1 MSARY
6 DLVIRRGTI
15 IDGSGKPGY
24 AADLALKDGRIAA
37 VGKIDGAGREEIDAR
52 DLLVTPGFVDI
63 HTHYDGHV
71 TWASRLGPSS
81 DHGVTTVLMGNCGV
95 GFAPC
100 RAEDRERLISLMEG
114 VEDIPET
121 VMTAGL
127 PWNWESFPDYLDSI
141 EKRRFDMDVAAY
153 LPHAPLRVYVM
164 GERAAAREPATSEDV
179 AQMRH
184 IARQAIDAGALGFST
199 SRTLNHRSSDG
210 VLTPT
215 YAAGADEL
223 VGVANGLKD
232 AGKGVLQLISDFDD
246 LDAEFGI
253 IRRMAQE
260 SGRPLSTTVLQ
271 LHHAPDLW
279 RQILERI
286 AQASDAGLPI
296 KAQVA
301 GRAAGVMLGLK
312 LTRNPFMRTPG
323 FRELE
328 HLSPGERLAALRD
341 PARRARIL
349 SEMPGDLNDMERHV
363 LINFAA
369 IYDFDADGYE
379 PAQHRSIA
387 ARAAAAGVS
396 PAAYA
401 YDLIT
406 AGEGDTVLY
415 FPAVNYAGNS
425 TAAVEAMLAHKD
437 TLLGLGDGGAHCG
450 LICDASLT
458 TFMLERWSKAG
469 AGYMPVEQVIQRLT
483 SETATAV
490 GLNDRGVIAPGYR
503 GDINV
508 IDIERIA
515 VGRPEL
521 VRDLPNGGGRIGQQ
535 ASGYVATIVAGEIT
549 YRDGVPTGALPGRLI
564 RGPQFA
570 RALSAGAQSA

>member
-1 MSARY
+1 MGPRY
-6 DLVIRRGTI
+6 DLIIRKGTI
-15 IDGSGKPGY
+15 IDGNGGPGY
-24 AADLALKDGRIAA
+24 SGDIAVNQGRIAA
-37 VGKIDGAGREEIDAR
+37 IGRIDGAGAEEIDAR

-81 DHGVTTVLMGNCGV
+81 DHGVTTVVMGNCGV

-100 RAEDRERLISLMEG
+100 RVEDRERLVSLMEG

-141 EKRRFDMDVAAY
+141 EKHRYDMDVAAY
-153 LPHAPLRVYVM
+153 LPHAPLRVFVM
-164 GERAAAREPATSEDV
+164 GERAAAREPATPEDI
-179 AQMRH
+179 ARMRH

-199 SRTLNHRSSDG
+199 SRSLNHKSSDG

-223 VGVANGLKD
+223 VGVAKGLKD

-279 RQILERI
+279 RRILERI
-286 AQASDAGLPI
+286 AEASDAGLAI
-296 KAQVA
+296 KGQVS
-301 GRAAGVMLGLK
+301 GRPAGVMMGLT
-312 LTRNPFMRTPG
+312 LSRNPFIRTPG
-323 FRELE
+323 YRELN
-328 HLSPGERLAALRD
+328 HLPHAERLAALRD

-349 SEMPGDLNDMERHV
+349 GEMPGDVDAVERH
-363 LINFAA
+363 IMTNWAG

-379 PAQHRSIA
+379 PAPDRSIA
-387 ARAAAAGVS
+387 ARAAACGVAPS
-396 PAAYA
+396 AYA

-406 AGEGDTVLY
+406 SGKGDTVLY

-425 TAAVEAMLAHKD
+425 TAAVEAMMAHKD

-458 TFMLERWSKAG
+458 TFMLERWSRAR
-469 AGYMPVEQVIQRLT
+469 AGYMPIEQVIRRLT
-483 SETATAV
+483 AETAAAV
-490 GLNDRGVIAPGYR
+490 GLRDRGLIAPGYR
-503 GDINV
+503 ADFNL

-515 VGRPEL
+515 VGRPEM
-521 VRDLPNGGGRIGQQ
+521 VRDLPNGGARIGQQ
-535 ASGYVATIVAGEIT
+535 ASGYVATLVAGEVT
-549 YRDGVPTGALPGRLI
+549 YREGAPTGALPGRLI
-564 RGPQFA
+564 RG
-570 RALSAGAQSA
+570 AQGIAA

>member
-1 MSARY
+1 MVGEMSARY
-6 DLVIRRGTI
+6 DLVIRKGTI
-15 IDGSGKPGY
+15 VDGTGRQGY
-24 AADLALKDGRIAA
+24 AGDVAVKDGQIAA
-37 VGKIDGAGREEIDAR
+37 VGRIDGAGIEEIDAR
-52 DLLVTPGFVDI
+52 DRLVTPGFVDI

-100 RAEDRERLISLMEG
+100 RAEDRDRLISLMEG

-127 PWNWESFPDYLDSI
+127 PWNWESFPDYLDAI
-141 EKRRFDMDVAAY
+141 QRRRFDMDVAAY

-164 GERAAAREPATSEDV
+164 GERAAAREPATQQDV

-199 SRTLNHRSSDG
+199 SRTLNHRAADG
-210 VLTPT
+210 ILTPT

-246 LDAEFGI
+246 LDAEFDI

-286 AQASDAGLPI
+286 ERANEAGLPI

-301 GRAAGVMLGLK
+301 GRPVGVMMGLK
-312 LTRNPFMRTPG
+312 LSRNPFMRTAG
-323 FRELE
+323 YRELE
-328 HLSPGERLAALRD
+328 HLAHAERLAALRN

-349 SEMPGDLNDMERHV
+349 DEMPGAVTAMERPILV
-363 LINFAA
+363 NFAG

-379 PAQHRSIA
+379 PAQDRNIA
-387 ARAAAAGVS
+387 ARAAVAGVS

-406 AGEGDTVLY
+406 AGDGGTVLY
-415 FPAVNYAGNS
+415 FPAVNYADNS
-425 TAAVEAMLAHKD
+425 TAAVEVMLAHKD

-458 TFMLERWSKAG
+458 TFMLQRWSNARAG
-469 AGYMPVEQVIQRLT
+469 HIPVEQVIKRLT
-483 SETATAV
+483 SETAAAV
-490 GLNDRGVIAPGYR
+490 GLNDRGLIAPGFR

-515 VGRPEL
+515 VGRPEM
-521 VRDLPNGGGRIGQQ
+521 VRDLPNGGARIGQR
-535 ASGYVATIVAGEIT
+535 ATGFVATTVAGQIT
-549 YRDGVPTGALPGRLI
+549 YREGVPTGALPGRLI
-564 RGPQFA
+564 RG
-570 RALSAGAQSA
+570 AQKRPAPSH

>member
-1 MSARY
+1 MGARY
-6 DLVIRRGTI
+6 DLVIRKGTI
-15 IDGSGKPGY
+15 IDGTGGSGY
-24 AADLALKDGRIAA
+24 AGDIAINNGRITA
-37 VGKIDGAGREEIDAR
+37 VGRVDGAGAEEIDAR

-81 DHGVTTVLMGNCGV
+81 DHGVTTVVMGNCGV

-100 RAEDRERLISLMEG
+100 RAEDRERLVSLMEG

-127 PWNWESFPDYLDSI
+127 PWDWESFPDYLDSI

-153 LPHAPLRVYVM
+153 LPHAPLRVFVM

-179 AQMRH
+179 TRMRH

-199 SRTLNHRSSDG
+199 SRTLNHKSSDG

-223 VGVANGLKD
+223 VGVAKGLKD

-286 AQASDAGLPI
+286 GEASDAGLAI
-296 KAQVA
+296 KGQVS
-301 GRAAGVMLGLK
+301 GRPAGVMMGLT
-312 LTRNPFMRTPG
+312 LSRNPFIRTPG
-323 FRELE
+323 YRELH
-328 HLSPGERLAALRD
+328 HLSHAERLAALRE

-349 SEMPGDLNDMERHV
+349 SEMPGDVDAVERH
-363 LINFAA
+363 LMTSWGG

-379 PAQHRSIA
+379 PAPDRSIA
-387 ARAAAAGVS
+387 ARAAACGVS

-406 AGEGDTVLY
+406 SGNGDTVLY

-425 TAAVEAMLAHKD
+425 TAAVEAMMAHKD

-458 TFMLERWSKAG
+458 TFMLQRWSRARAG
-469 AGYMPVEQVIQRLT
+469 HMPIEQVIRRLT
-483 SETATAV
+483 SETAAAV
-490 GLNDRGVIAPGYR
+490 GLNDRGIIAPGYR
-503 GDINV
+503 ADINL

-515 VGRPEL
+515 VGRPEM
-521 VRDLPNGGGRIGQQ
+521 VQDLPNGGARIGQQ
-535 ASGYVATIVAGEIT
+535 ASGYVATLVAGEVT
-549 YRDGVPTGALPGRLI
+549 YRGGTPTGALPGRLI
-564 RGPQFA
+564 RG
-570 RALSAGAQSA
+570 AQSIPA

>member
-6 DLVIRRGTI
+6 DLVIRKGTI
-15 IDGSGKPGY
+15 LDGSGAPGY
-24 AADLALKDGRIAA
+24 VGDIAVNQGRIAA
-37 VGKIDGAGREEIDAR
+37 VGRVDAPGAEEIDAR

-81 DHGVTTVLMGNCGV
+81 DHGVTTVVMGNCGV

-100 RAEDRERLISLMEG
+100 RAQDRERLVSLMEG

-141 EKRRFDMDVAAY
+141 EKRCFDMDVAAY
-153 LPHAPLRVYVM
+153 LPHAPLRVFVM
-164 GERAAAREPATSEDV
+164 GERAAAREPATAEDV
-179 AQMRH
+179 ARMRH

-199 SRTLNHRSSDG
+199 SRTLNHKSSDG

-223 VGVANGLKD
+223 VGVAKGLKD

-279 RQILERI
+279 RRILERI
-286 AQASDAGLPI
+286 AEASDAGLAV
-296 KAQVA
+296 KAQVS
-301 GRAAGVMLGLK
+301 GRPAGVMMGLT
-312 LTRNPFMRTPG
+312 LSRNPFMRTPG
-323 FRELE
+323 YRELD
-328 HLSPGERLAALRD
+328 HLPHAERLAALRD

-349 SEMPGDLNDMERHV
+349 GEMPGDVDAVERH
-363 LINFAA
+363 LMTNWGG

-379 PAQHRSIA
+379 PAAERSIA
-387 ARAAAAGVS
+387 ARAAARGVA
-396 PAAYA
+396 PEAYA
-401 YDLIT
+401 YDLVT
-406 AGEGDTVLY
+406 SGKGDTVLY

-425 TAAVEAMLAHKD
+425 TAAVEAMMAHKD

-458 TFMLERWSKAG
+458 TFMLERWSRARAG
-469 AGYMPVEQVIQRLT
+469 HMPIEQVIRRLT
-483 SETATAV
+483 SETAAAV
-490 GLNDRGVIAPGYR
+490 GLRDRGLIAPGYR
-503 GDINV
+503 ADINL

-515 VGRPEL
+515 VGRPEM
-521 VRDLPNGGGRIGQQ
+521 VRDLPNGGARIGQQ
-535 ASGYVATIVAGEIT
+535 ASGYVATLVAGEVT
-549 YRDGVPTGALPGRLI
+549 YRDGAPTGALPGRLI
-564 RGPQFA
+564 RG
-570 RALSAGAQSA
+570 AQGVAC

>member
-6 DLVIRRGTI
+6 DLVIRQGTV
-15 IDGSGKPGY
+15 IDGSGKRGFTGDV
-24 AADLALKDGRIAA
+24 AIKGGRIAA
-37 VGKIDGAGREEIDAR
+37 VGRIDGAGTEEIDAR

-71 TWASRLGPSS
+71 TWTSRLGPSS

-164 GERAAAREPATSEDV
+164 GERAAAREPATPEDV
-179 AQMRH
+179 ARMRD

-199 SRTLNHRSSDG
+199 SRTLNHKSSDG
-210 VLTPT
+210 ILTPT

-223 VGVANGLKD
+223 VGVAKGLKD

-279 RQILERI
+279 RQILELI

-296 KAQVA
+296 KAQVS
-301 GRAAGVMLGLK
+301 GRPAGVMLGLK
-312 LTRNPFMRTPG
+312 LSRNPFMRTPG
-323 FRELE
+323 YRELE
-328 HLSPGERLAALRD
+328 QLSHAERLAALRD

-349 SEMPGDLNDMERHV
+349 SEMPGDVDAMERLL
-363 LINFAA
+363 LINFAG

-379 PAQHRSIA
+379 PARDRSIA

-406 AGEGDTVLY
+406 SGEGDSVLY

-425 TAAVEAMLAHKD
+425 TAAVEAMMAHKD
-437 TLLGLGDGGAHCG
+437 TLLG
-450 LICDASLT
+450 S
-458 TFMLERWSKAG
+458 W
-469 AGYMPVEQVIQRLT
+469 
-483 SETATAV
+483 
-490 GLNDRGVIAPGYR
+490 
-503 GDINV
+503 
-508 IDIERIA
+508 
-515 VGRPEL
+515 
-521 VRDLPNGGGRIGQQ
+521 
-535 ASGYVATIVAGEIT
+535 
-549 YRDGVPTGALPGRLI
+549 
-564 RGPQFA
+564 
-570 RALSAGAQSA
+570 

>member
-6 DLVIRRGTI
+6 DLVIRQGTI
-15 IDGSGKPGY
+15 IDGSGKRGY
-24 AADLALKDGRIAA
+24 TGDVAVKEGRIAA
-37 VGKIDGAGREEIDAR
+37 VGRIDGAGIEEIDAR
-52 DLLVTPGFVDI
+52 HLLVTPGFVDI

-71 TWASRLGPSS
+71 TWTSRLGPSS

-100 RAEDRERLISLMEG
+100 RTEDRERLISLMEG
-114 VEDIPET
+114 VEDIPQT

-141 EKRRFDMDVAAY
+141 EKRCFDMDVAAY

-164 GERAAAREPATSEDV
+164 GERAAAREPATPEDV
-179 AQMRH
+179 ARMRD

-199 SRTLNHRSSDG
+199 SRTLNHKSSDG
-210 VLTPT
+210 ILTPT

-223 VGVANGLKD
+223 VGVAKGLKD

-246 LDAEFGI
+246 LDAEFDI

-279 RQILERI
+279 HQILERI

-296 KAQVA
+296 KAQVS
-301 GRAAGVMLGLK
+301 GRPAGVMMGLK
-312 LTRNPFMRTPG
+312 LSRNPFMRTPG
-323 FRELE
+323 YRELE
-328 HLSPGERLAALRD
+328 QLPHAERLAALRD

-349 SEMPGDLNDMERHV
+349 SEMPGDVDAMERHL
-363 LINFAA
+363 LINFAG

-379 PAQHRSIA
+379 PAQDRSIA
-387 ARAAAAGVS
+387 ARAAAVGVS
-396 PAAYA
+396 SAAYA

-406 AGEGDTVLY
+406 SGKGDTVLY

-425 TAAVEAMLAHKD
+425 TAAVEAMMAHKD

-458 TFMLERWSKAG
+458 TFMLERWSKAR
-469 AGYMPVEQVIQRLT
+469 AGYMPVEQVIKRLT
-483 SETATAV
+483 SETAAAV
-490 GLNDRGVIAPGYR
+490 GLKDRGVIAPGYR
-503 GDINV
+503 ADINV

-515 VGRPEL
+515 VGRPEM
-521 VRDLPNGGGRIGQQ
+521 VRDLPNGGARIGQQ
-535 ASGYVATIVAGEIT
+535 ATGYVATIVAGEVT

-564 RGPQFA
+564 RG
-570 RALSAGAQSA
+570 AQGIIA

>member
-6 DLVIRRGTI
+6 DLVIRQGTV
-15 IDGSGKPGY
+15 IDGSGKRGFTGDV
-24 AADLALKDGRIAA
+24 AIKGGRIAA
-37 VGKIDGAGREEIDAR
+37 VGRIDGAGTEEIDAR

-71 TWASRLGPSS
+71 TWTSRLGPSS

-164 GERAAAREPATSEDV
+164 GERAAAREPATPEDV
-179 AQMRH
+179 ARMREL
-184 IARQAIDAGALGFST
+184 ARQAIDAGALGFST
-199 SRTLNHRSSDG
+199 SRTLNHKSSDG
-210 VLTPT
+210 ILTPT

-223 VGVANGLKD
+223 VGVAKGLKD

-279 RQILERI
+279 RQILELI

-296 KAQVA
+296 KAQVS
-301 GRAAGVMLGLK
+301 GRPAGVMLGLK
-312 LTRNPFMRTPG
+312 LSRNPFMRTPG
-323 FRELE
+323 YRELE
-328 HLSPGERLAALRD
+328 QLSHAERLAALRD
-341 PARRARIL
+341 PVRRARIL
-349 SEMPGDLNDMERHV
+349 SEMPGDVDAMERLL
-363 LINFAA
+363 LINFAG

-379 PAQHRSIA
+379 PARDRSIA

-406 AGEGDTVLY
+406 SGVGDSVLY

-425 TAAVEAMLAHKD
+425 TAAVEAMMAHKD

-450 LICDASLT
+450 LLCDASLT
-458 TFMLERWSKAG
+458 TFMLERWSTAR
-469 AGYMPVEQVIQRLT
+469 AGYMPVEQVIKRLT

-490 GLNDRGVIAPGYR
+490 GLNDRGLIAPGYR
-503 GDINV
+503 ADINV
-508 IDIERIA
+508 LDIERIA
-515 VGRPEL
+515 VGRPEM
-521 VRDLPNGGGRIGQQ
+521 VRDLPNGGMRIGQQ
-535 ASGYVATIVAGEIT
+535 ATGYVATMVAGEVT

-564 RGPQFA
+564 RG
-570 RALSAGAQSA
+570 AQGIIG

>member
-6 DLVIRRGTI
+6 DLVIRQGTI

-24 AADLALKDGRIAA
+24 TGDVAIKDGRIAA
-37 VGKIDGAGREEIDAR
+37 VGRIDGAGTEEIDAR

-71 TWASRLGPSS
+71 TWTNRLGPSS

-100 RAEDRERLISLMEG
+100 RTEDRERLISLMEG

-164 GERAAAREPATSEDV
+164 GERAAAREPATAEDV
-179 AQMRH
+179 ARMRD

-199 SRTLNHRSSDG
+199 SRTLNHKSSDG
-210 VLTPT
+210 ILTPT

-223 VGVANGLKD
+223 VGVAKGLRD
-232 AGKGVLQLISDFDD
+232 AGKGVLQLISDVDD

-279 RQILERI
+279 RQILELI
-286 AQASDAGLPI
+286 AQASVAGLPI
-296 KAQVA
+296 KAQVS
-301 GRAAGVMLGLK
+301 GRPAGVMMGLK
-312 LTRNPFMRTPG
+312 LSRNPFMRTPG
-323 FRELE
+323 YRELE
-328 HLSPGERLAALRD
+328 HLPHVERLAALRD

-349 SEMPGDLNDMERHV
+349 SEMPGDVDAMERHL
-363 LINFAA
+363 LINFAG

-379 PAQHRSIA
+379 PAHDRSIA
-387 ARAAAAGVS
+387 ARAAAAGVP
-396 PAAYA
+396 PAAYT

-406 AGEGDTVLY
+406 SCNGDTVLY

-425 TAAVEAMLAHKD
+425 TAAVEAMMAHKD

-450 LICDASLT
+450 LLCDASLT
-458 TFMLERWSKAG
+458 TFMLERWSKAR
-469 AGYMPVEQVIQRLT
+469 AGYMPVEQVIKRLS

-490 GLNDRGVIAPGYR
+490 GLNDRGIIAPAYR
-503 GDINV
+503 ADINI

-515 VGRPEL
+515 VGRPEM
-521 VRDLPNGGGRIGQQ
+521 VRDLPNGGARIGQQ
-535 ASGYVATIVAGEIT
+535 ATGYVATIVAGEVT
-549 YRDGVPTGALPGRLI
+549 YRNGVPTGALPGRLI
-564 RGPQFA
+564 RG
-570 RALSAGAQSA
+570 AQGIIA

>member
-6 DLVIRRGTI
+6 DLVIRQGTV
-15 IDGSGKPGY
+15 IDGSGQRGFTGDVAIKG
-24 AADLALKDGRIAA
+24 GRVAA
-37 VGKIDGAGREEIDAR
+37 VGRIDGAGTEEIDAR
-52 DLLVTPGFVDI
+52 ELLVTPGFVDI

-71 TWASRLGPSS
+71 TWTSRLGPSS

-100 RAEDRERLISLMEG
+100 RPEDRERLISLMEG

-164 GERAAAREPATSEDV
+164 GQRAAAREPATPEDV
-179 AQMRH
+179 ARMREL
-184 IARQAIDAGALGFST
+184 ARQAIDAGALGFST
-199 SRTLNHRSSDG
+199 SRTLNHKSSDG
-210 VLTPT
+210 ILTPT

-223 VGVANGLKD
+223 VGVAKGLKD

-253 IRRMAQE
+253 IRRMAEE

-296 KAQVA
+296 KAQVS
-301 GRAAGVMLGLK
+301 GRPAGVMLGLK
-312 LTRNPFMRTPG
+312 LSRNPFMRTPG
-323 FRELE
+323 YRELE
-328 HLSPGERLAALRD
+328 QLSHAERLAALRD

-349 SEMPGDLNDMERHV
+349 SEMPGDVDAMER
-363 LINFAA
+363 LLLLNFAG

-379 PAQHRSIA
+379 PARDRSIA

-406 AGEGDTVLY
+406 SGEGDSVLY

-425 TAAVEAMLAHKD
+425 TAAVEAMMAHKD

-450 LICDASLT
+450 LLCDASLT
-458 TFMLERWSKAG
+458 TFMLERWSTART
-469 AGYMPVEQVIQRLT
+469 GYMPVEQVIKRLT

-490 GLNDRGVIAPGYR
+490 GLNDRGLIAPGYR
-503 GDINV
+503 ADINV

-515 VGRPEL
+515 VGRPEM
-521 VRDLPNGGGRIGQQ
+521 VRDLPNGGMRIGQQ
-535 ASGYVATIVAGEIT
+535 ATGYVATMVAGEVT

-564 RGPQFA
+564 RG
-570 RALSAGAQSA
+570 AQGIIG

>member
-1 MSARY
+1 MGARY
-6 DLVIRRGTI
+6 DLVIRKGTI
-15 IDGSGKPGY
+15 VDGTGAPGH
-24 AADLALKDGRIAA
+24 AGDVAVSQGRIAA
-37 VGKIDGAGREEIDAR
+37 VGRIDGTGAEEIDAR

-71 TWASRLGPSS
+71 TWTNRLGPSS

-100 RAEDRERLISLMEG
+100 RAEDRERLINLMEG

-153 LPHAPLRVYVM
+153 LPHAPLRVFVM
-164 GERAAAREPATSEDV
+164 GERAAAREPATTADV
-179 AQMRH
+179 ARMRR
-184 IARQAIDAGALGFST
+184 IAREAMDAGALGFST
-199 SRTLNHRSSDG
+199 SRTLNHKSSDG

-223 VGVANGLKD
+223 VGVAKGLTD

-286 AQASDAGLPI
+286 AEASAAGLAI
-296 KAQVA
+296 KGQVS
-301 GRAAGVMLGLK
+301 GRPAGVMLGLT
-312 LTRNPFMRTPG
+312 LSRNPFIRTPG
-323 FRELE
+323 YREVE
-328 HLSPGERLAALRD
+328 HLPHVERLAALRD

-349 SEMPGDLNDMERHV
+349 REMPGDVDAMERH
-363 LINFAA
+363 LLTNWGG

-379 PAQHRSIA
+379 PAADRSIS
-387 ARAAAAGVS
+387 ARAAACGVS

-406 AGEGDTVLY
+406 SGEGDAVLY

-425 TAAVEAMLAHKD
+425 TAAVEAMMAHKD

-458 TFMLERWSKAG
+458 TFMLERWSRARAG
-469 AGYMPVEQVIQRLT
+469 HIPIEEVIRRLT
-483 SETATAV
+483 SETACAV
-490 GLNDRGVIAPGYR
+490 GLCDRGIIAPGYR
-503 GDINV
+503 ADLNL

-515 VGRPEL
+515 VGRPQM
-521 VRDLPNGGGRIGQQ
+521 VRDLPNGGARIGQL
-535 ASGYVATIVAGEIT
+535 ASGYVATLVAGEVT
-549 YRDGVPTGALPGRLI
+549 YREGVPTGALPGRLI
-564 RGPQFA
+564 RG
-570 RALSAGAQSA
+570 AQRIAA

>member
-6 DLVIRRGTI
+6 DLVIRKGTI
-15 IDGSGKPGY
+15 IDGYGGPGY
-24 AADLALKDGRIAA
+24 VGDIAVNQGRITA
-37 VGKIDGAGREEIDAR
+37 VGPIDGAGAEEIDAR

-81 DHGVTTVLMGNCGV
+81 DHGVTTVVMGNCGV

-100 RAEDRERLISLMEG
+100 RAEDRERLVSLMEG

-141 EKRRFDMDVAAY
+141 EKRHFDMDVAAY
-153 LPHAPLRVYVM
+153 LPHAPLRVFVM
-164 GERAAAREPATSEDV
+164 GERALAREPATPADV
-179 AQMRH
+179 ARMRE

-199 SRTLNHRSSDG
+199 SRSLNHKSSDG

-223 VGVANGLKD
+223 VGVAKGLKD
-232 AGKGVLQLISDFDD
+232 AGNGVLQLISDFDD

-253 IRRMAQE
+253 IRRMAEE

-279 RQILERI
+279 RRILERI
-286 AQASDAGLPI
+286 AEASDAGLAI
-296 KAQVA
+296 KGQVS
-301 GRAAGVMLGLK
+301 GRPAGVMLGLT
-312 LTRNPFMRTPG
+312 LSRNPFIRTAG
-323 FRELE
+323 YRELE
-328 HLSPGERLAALRD
+328 HLPHADRLAALRD

-349 SEMPGDLNDMERHV
+349 REAPGDVDAVERH
-363 LINFAA
+363 LMTNWGG

-379 PAQHRSIA
+379 PAADRSIA
-387 ARAAAAGVS
+387 ARAAARGV
-396 PAAYA
+396 PAAAYA
-401 YDLIT
+401 YDLMT
-406 AGEGDTVLY
+406 SGQGDAVLY

-425 TAAVEAMLAHKD
+425 TAAVEAMMAHKD

-458 TFMLERWSKAG
+458 TFMLERWSRAG
-469 AGYMPVEQVIQRLT
+469 AGYMPIEQVIRRLT
-483 SETATAV
+483 AETAGAV
-490 GLNDRGVIAPGYR
+490 GLCDRGLIAPGYR
-503 GDINV
+503 ADINL

-515 VGRPEL
+515 VGRPEM
-521 VRDLPNGGGRIGQQ
+521 VRDLPNGGARIGQQ
-535 ASGYVATIVAGEIT
+535 ASGYVATLVAGEVT
-549 YRDGVPTGALPGRLI
+549 YRDGAPTGALPGRLV
-564 RGPQFA
+564 R
-570 RALSAGAQSA
+570 GAQYIAS

>member
-6 DLVIRRGTI
+6 DLVIRKGTI
-15 IDGSGKPGY
+15 LDGSGAPGY
-24 AADLALKDGRIAA
+24 VGDIAVNQGRIAA
-37 VGKIDGAGREEIDAR
+37 VGRVDAPGAEEIDAR

-81 DHGVTTVLMGNCGV
+81 DHGVTTVVMGNCGV

-100 RAEDRERLISLMEG
+100 RAQDRERLVSLMEG

-141 EKRRFDMDVAAY
+141 EKRCFDMDVAAY
-153 LPHAPLRVYVM
+153 LPHAPLRVFVM
-164 GERAAAREPATSEDV
+164 GERAAAREPATAEDV
-179 AQMRH
+179 ARMRH

-199 SRTLNHRSSDG
+199 SRTLNHKSSDG

-223 VGVANGLKD
+223 VGVAKGLKD

-279 RQILERI
+279 RRILERI
-286 AQASDAGLPI
+286 AEASDAGLAV
-296 KAQVA
+296 KAQVS
-301 GRAAGVMLGLK
+301 GRPAGVMMGLT
-312 LTRNPFMRTPG
+312 LSRNPFMRTPG
-323 FRELE
+323 YRELD
-328 HLSPGERLAALRD
+328 HLPHAERLAALRD

-349 SEMPGDLNDMERHV
+349 GEMPGDVDAVERH
-363 LINFAA
+363 LMTNWGG

-379 PAQHRSIA
+379 PAAERSIA
-387 ARAAAAGVS
+387 ARAAARGVA
-396 PAAYA
+396 PEACA
-401 YDLIT
+401 YDLVT
-406 AGEGDTVLY
+406 SGKGDTVLY

-425 TAAVEAMLAHKD
+425 TAAVEAMMAHKD

-458 TFMLERWSKAG
+458 TFMLERWSRARAG
-469 AGYMPVEQVIQRLT
+469 HMPIEQVIRRLT
-483 SETATAV
+483 SETAAAV
-490 GLNDRGVIAPGYR
+490 GLRDRGLIAPGYR
-503 GDINV
+503 ADINL

-515 VGRPEL
+515 VGRPEM
-521 VRDLPNGGGRIGQQ
+521 VRDLPNGGARIGQQ
-535 ASGYVATIVAGEIT
+535 ASGYVATLVAGEVT
-549 YRDGVPTGALPGRLI
+549 YRDGAPTGALPGRLI
-564 RGPQFA
+564 RG
-570 RALSAGAQSA
+570 AQGVAC

>member
-6 DLVIRRGTI
+6 DLVIRQGTI
-15 IDGSGKPGY
+15 IDGSGKRGY
-24 AADLALKDGRIAA
+24 TGDVAVKEGRIAA
-37 VGKIDGAGREEIDAR
+37 VGRIDGAGIEEIDAR
-52 DLLVTPGFVDI
+52 HLLVTPGFVDI

-71 TWASRLGPSS
+71 TWTSRLGPSS

-100 RAEDRERLISLMEG
+100 RTEDRERLISLMEG
-114 VEDIPET
+114 VEDIPQT

-141 EKRRFDMDVAAY
+141 EKRCFDMDVAAY

-164 GERAAAREPATSEDV
+164 GERAAAREPATPEDV
-179 AQMRH
+179 ARMRD

-199 SRTLNHRSSDG
+199 SRTLNHKSSDG
-210 VLTPT
+210 ILTPT

-223 VGVANGLKD
+223 VGVAKGLKD

-246 LDAEFGI
+246 LDAEFDI

-279 RQILERI
+279 HQILERI

-296 KAQVA
+296 KAQVS
-301 GRAAGVMLGLK
+301 GRPAGVMMGLK
-312 LTRNPFMRTPG
+312 LSRNPFMRTPG
-323 FRELE
+323 YRELE
-328 HLSPGERLAALRD
+328 QLPHAERLAALRD

-349 SEMPGDLNDMERHV
+349 SEMPGDVDAMERHL
-363 LINFAA
+363 LINFAG

-379 PAQHRSIA
+379 PAQDRSIA

-396 PAAYA
+396 SAAYA

-406 AGEGDTVLY
+406 SGKGDTVLY

-425 TAAVEAMLAHKD
+425 TAAVEAMMAHKD

-469 AGYMPVEQVIQRLT
+469 AGYMPVEQVIKRLT
-483 SETATAV
+483 SETAAAV
-490 GLNDRGVIAPGYR
+490 GLKDRGVIAPGYR
-503 GDINV
+503 ADINV

-515 VGRPEL
+515 VGRPEM
-521 VRDLPNGGGRIGQQ
+521 VRDLPNGGARIGQQ
-535 ASGYVATIVAGEIT
+535 ATGYVATIVAGEVT

-564 RGPQFA
+564 RG
-570 RALSAGAQSA
+570 AQGIIA

>member
-1 MSARY
+1 MGARY
-6 DLVIRRGTI
+6 DLVIRKGTI
-15 IDGSGKPGY
+15 IDGNGDPAY
-24 AADLALKDGRIAA
+24 AGDVAVNQGRITA
-37 VGKIDGAGREEIDAR
+37 VGRIDGAGAEEIDAR

-71 TWASRLGPSS
+71 TWTNRLGPSS

-153 LPHAPLRVYVM
+153 LPHAPLRVFVM
-164 GERAAAREPATSEDV
+164 GERAAAREPATSADV
-179 AQMRH
+179 ARMRH

-199 SRTLNHRSSDG
+199 SRTLNHKSSDG

-223 VGVANGLKD
+223 VGVAKGLKD

-286 AQASDAGLPI
+286 AEASDAGLAI
-296 KAQVA
+296 KGQVS
-301 GRAAGVMLGLK
+301 GRPAGVMMGLT
-312 LTRNPFMRTPG
+312 LSRNPFIRTPG
-323 FRELE
+323 YRELG
-328 HLSPGERLAALRD
+328 HLPHAERLTALRD
-341 PARRARIL
+341 PARRERIL
-349 SEMPGDLNDMERHV
+349 REMPGDVDAVERH
-363 LINFAA
+363 LLTNWAG

-379 PAQHRSIA
+379 PAADRSIS
-387 ARAAAAGVS
+387 ARAAACGVS

-406 AGEGDTVLY
+406 SGKGDTVLY

-425 TAAVEAMLAHKD
+425 TAAVEAMMAHKD

-450 LICDASLT
+450 LLCDASLT
-458 TFMLERWSKAG
+458 TFMLERWSQAR
-469 AGYMPVEQVIQRLT
+469 AGYMPIEQVIRRLT
-483 SETATAV
+483 SETAAAV
-490 GLNDRGVIAPGYR
+490 GLRDRGMIAPGYR
-503 GDINV
+503 ADINL

-515 VGRPEL
+515 VGRPEM
-521 VRDLPNGGGRIGQQ
+521 VRDLPNGGARIGQQ
-535 ASGYVATIVAGEIT
+535 SSGYVATLVAGEVT
-549 YRDGVPTGALPGRLI
+549 YREGVPTGALPGRLI
-564 RGPQFA
+564 RG
-570 RALSAGAQSA
+570 AQRIAA